1 MPADNLAIFADVL
14 SMHNRVAVQDAPE
27 LASEAVFFGDASAV
41 VLALPAVEDA
51 TALATAARARVEVP
65 VEAPILI
72 GGYATH
78 ANIAQLLKH
87 ADGAIVGG
95 AFEARARVA
104 GVTAQSVREFMQL
117 VPR

>member
-51 TALATAARARVEVP
+51 TALVTAVRARVEV
-65 VEAPILI
+65 PILI